1 MFRKPYCIDLNIW
14 FEHRYVVL
22 VLWGSWKVLI
32 QKTKAGLIQ
41 LCTPLKNLY
50 SLAFENLFKR
60 TDQRII
66 YFTSWSKALK
76 FWLNRAGY
84 MVKASKLLKIE
95 SSQHYLGLTI
105 NLILTENDFNKVL
118 GVTGLMEKARN
129 K

>member
-1 MFRKPYCIDLNIW
+1 
-14 FEHRYVVL
+14 
-22 VLWGSWKVLI
+22 
-32 QKTKAGLIQ
+32 
-41 LCTPLKNLY
+41 
-50 SLAFENLFKR
+50 
-60 TDQRII
+60 
-66 YFTSWSKALK
+66 
-76 FWLNRAGY
+76 